1 MKITAEN
8 AAACDVYVQ
17 FLFEGQPVSLTGEE
31 GKIANAAIAKKEF
44 EGKEG
49 TQLLIRSA
57 GGKRLLVGM
66 GKEKEFEIDALRVGA
81 ARAACFARET
91 NAKSM
96 RFKYSKG
103 AVVAAKGVRA
113 YAQAI
118 TEGTLLSLYKFDK
131 YKTGEDAQKQ
141 REKKLDAVC
150 IECSAAQK
158 GEVWSAIKYACA
170 VCEGENFARD
180 VGNEAGKDA
189 LPVEIAKTVAKM
201 AHENGI
207 KCRVLGKKECEKGR
221 MGLYLSVAAGSAHE
235 PAFVVLE
242 YWPRGAHE
250 TVCLVGKG
258 VTFDSGGISLKPSK
272 DMEKMKHDKCGAAA
286 VYGSLLAAAKLK
298 LPVRVIGI
306 TPLVEN
312 LPSGSATK
320 PGDIVKAANGK
331 TVEILNT
338 DAEGRLI
345 LADALLYAQKYKPSA
360 IVDLATLTGAVAVA
374 LGPHAAGVLGN
385 SSELIAKVKEA
396 GESTHERVWEL
407 PLWKEYFEVTKG
419 EFADIKNVGDGDA
432 GTIVAAAFLASFVEE
447 KTPWAHIDI
456 AATGYSYKPKGYN
469 MQAGATGFGV
479 RLLAHMLSK
488 WKRMKKK

>member
-17 FLFEGQPVSLTGEE
+17 FCFEGQPVSISGEE
-31 GKIANAAIAKKEF
+31 GKIASAAIAKKEF

-57 GGKRLLVGM
+57 AGKRLLLGM
-66 GKEKEFEIDALRVGA
+66 GKEKEFEIDALRVA
-81 ARAACFARET
+81 AAKAACFARET

-96 RFKYSKG
+96 RFKYSKST
-103 AVVAAKGVRA
+103 VVGAKGVRA

-118 TEGTLLSLYKFDK
+118 TEGVLLSLYKFDK
-131 YKTGEDAQKQ
+131 YKTGEEAQKQ

-150 IECSAAQK
+150 IECSPVEK
-158 GEVWSAIKYACA
+158 GQVWDAIKYACA
-170 VCEGENFARD
+170 VCEGANFARD
-180 VGNEAGKDA
+180 VGNEAGESA
-189 LPVEIAKTVAKM
+189 LPTEIAKKVSKM
-201 AHENGI
+201 ARENGI
-207 KCRVLGKKECEKGR
+207 RCRVLGKKECEKEK
-221 MGLYLSVAAGSAHE
+221 MGLFLAVNSGSAHE
-235 PAFVVLE
+235 PAFVVME
-242 YWPRGAHE
+242 YSPKGAKG

-258 VTFDSGGISLKPSK
+258 VTFDSGGISLKPSR

-286 VYGSLLAAAKLK
+286 VYGAMLAAEKLE
-298 LPVRVIGI
+298 LPLRVIGI

-312 LPSGSATK
+312 LPGASAIK

-345 LADALLYAQKYKPSA
+345 LADALLYAQKYKPDA

-385 SSELIAKVKEA
+385 NAELVAKVKEA
-396 GESTHERVWEL
+396 GEATHERAWEL

-419 EFADIKNVGDGDA
+419 EFADMKNIGDGDA
-432 GTIVAAAFLASFVEE
+432 GTITAAAFLASFVE

-456 AATGYSYKPKGYN
+456 AATGYTYKPKGYN

-479 RLLAHMLSK
+479 RLLAHMLSA
-488 WKRMKKK
+488 WKKIKKK